1 MDEGASGNCGTITV
15 PDAFSIDT
23 LLLRAATTSFS
34 VLLLTSG
41 WAISVGLLL
50 IDVSVLFRG
59 SAEFVL
65 DFWLDLPGFLVL
77 CDVVG
82 LSAVLRPAKRGL
94 KLEYWIVQRIYR
106 RIGKR
111 GLIANYR
118 FLLALSF
125 FLADF
130 CSGVDNRTVTGSYE
144 RFKILLIRPNM
155 LSTKRLYL

>member
-82 LSAVLRPAKRGL
+82 LCAVLRPAKRGL
-94 KLEYWIVQRIYR
+94 KLEHWK
-106 RIGKR
+106 GKR
-111 GLIANYR
+111 ELIANYR